1 MASKCFSITGQ
12 FGSSFTPTSLP
23 AKCLL
28 SLSSVPCPSLPAVTL
43 LCISQPCFLC
53 LILSF
58 LRPCFVSPA
67 LLRVLPP
74 SSSFEQFCINY
85 CNEKLQQLFIELTLK
100 SEQEEY
106 EAEGIAVRVCLG
118 CPACYGERDTGAP
131 RRGSGTL

>member
-1 MASKCFSITGQ
+1 M
-12 FGSSFTPTSLP
+12 
-23 AKCLL
+23 
-28 SLSSVPCPSLPAVTL
+28 SSVPLLCPLPPSPSCDPALHLSALLLVPDSVLPPSL
-43 LCISQPCFLC
+43 LCVPGTTEG
-53 LILSF
+53 
-58 LRPCFVSPA
+58 SP
-67 LLRVLPP
+67 PP

-106 EAEGIAVRVCLG
+106 EAEGIAVCVCLG